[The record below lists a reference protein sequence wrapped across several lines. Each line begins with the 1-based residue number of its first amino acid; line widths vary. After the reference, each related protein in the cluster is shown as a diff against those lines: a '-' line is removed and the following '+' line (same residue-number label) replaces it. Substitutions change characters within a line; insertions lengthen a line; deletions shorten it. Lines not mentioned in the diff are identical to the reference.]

1 MLSSMG
7 GLSPNAEA
15 EAAPCGAH
23 AASSK
28 AGQSTQ
34 AAANVVRFMDR
45 FLFGSSYPLVPLG
58 EAVDNVRAW
67 KLDPACEQRVLHD
80 TAAEL
85 LSWKF

>member
-1 MLSSMG
+1 MGFFRRNIYLAPDLYSM
-7 GLSPNAEA
+7 
-15 EAAPCGAH
+15 
-23 AASSK
+23 ASVPGSEDYRL
-28 AGQSTQ
+28 
-34 AAANVVRFMDR
+34 AAAGMLQDR

-80 TAAEL
+80 TVAEL

>member
-34 AAANVVRFMDR
+34 AAANVVRFMDESISA
-45 FLFGSSYPLVPLG
+45 SSADALPAEDEMCIRDRPWS
-58 EAVDNVRAW
+58 VRDS
-67 KLDPACEQRVLHD
+67 KSSGYHP
-80 TAAEL
+80 
-85 LSWKF
+85 